1 MRTARTRAQVSKG
14 KPTMREVDIV
24 VENYSSIYLL
34 RPLTSAGREW
44 LESHV
49 ADDAQW
55 FGNALACEGRY
66 VEPLVNGAI
75 QDGLVLE

>member
-1 MRTARTRAQVSKG
+1 MA
-14 KPTMREVDIV
+14 REVDIV
-24 VENYSSIYLL
+24 VENYFSIYLL

-49 ADDAQW
+49 AADAQW

-66 VEPLVNGAI
+66 VEPVVMAAI
-75 QDGLVLE
+75 EDLVLE